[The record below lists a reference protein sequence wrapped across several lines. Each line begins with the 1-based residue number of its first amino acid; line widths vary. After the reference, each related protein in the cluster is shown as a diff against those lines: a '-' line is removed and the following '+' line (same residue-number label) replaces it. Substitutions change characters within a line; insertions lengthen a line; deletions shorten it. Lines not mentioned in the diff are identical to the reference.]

1 MRFGIIGHP
10 VAGSM
15 SPRLFGAAYDG
26 RYPYDLLDYEQF
38 ADAWARFLDGYDGIN
53 VTAPYKQDAFAHVK
67 KLSDNARL
75 SGAVNLVV
83 RDGLSGYNTDVD
95 GVLYALT
102 SGVSLDKGFDA
113 LGAAHGQIASVAAR
127 PCSRQIASVAA
138 RPCPLMKQGVS
149 SRFQDCDALVVGA
162 GGAARAAVVAAK
174 LLGCSVT
181 VCNRTLSKAATLADE
196 LNCDCI
202 PLADVSSIAPDLII
216 YTLPGSAPVPE
227 GLPFASAIVLEA
239 EYKAPVLAR
248 IPCRAYLSGRFWLLG
263 QAAAGYELFTGEKP
277 SVEKMLQVL

>member
-38 ADAWARFLDGYDGIN
+38 DDAWARFLDGYDGIN

-95 GVLYALT
+95 GVIYALT
-102 SGVSLDKGFDA
+102 SGASLDKGFDA
-113 LGAAHGQIASVAAR
+113 PGAAHG
-127 PCSRQIASVAA
+127 QIASVAA

-149 SRFQDCDALVVGA
+149 SQVQDCDALVVGA

-174 LLGCSVT
+174 LLGCRVT

-248 IPCRAYLSGRFWLLG
+248 IPCRAYLSGRLWLLG